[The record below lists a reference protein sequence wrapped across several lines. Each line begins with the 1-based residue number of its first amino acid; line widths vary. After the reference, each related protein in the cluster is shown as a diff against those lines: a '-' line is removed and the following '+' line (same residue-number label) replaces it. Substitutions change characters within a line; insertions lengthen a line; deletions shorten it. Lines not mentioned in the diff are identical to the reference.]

1 MMSPEEIA
9 QKQLDA
15 YNNRDIDSFVAIH
28 HPNVQL
34 YSFSETVPFAQGQKQ
49 IRTIYSEIFENSPQL
64 HSRLIHRIVLGNKV
78 IDHEEI
84 TGRKGVD
91 VLEFI
96 AIYEVNDTSI
106 LKAHFIRK

>member
-1 MMSPEEIA
+1 MSPEEIV

-15 YNNRDIDSFVAIH
+15 YNSRDIEAFVAMH
-28 HPNVQL
+28 AADAEL
-34 YSFSETVPFAQGQKQ
+34 YTFSETAPFVKGREH
-49 IRTIYSEIFENSPQL
+49 IRATYSQLFDTSPSL
-64 HSRLIHRIVLGNKV
+64 HSKLLHRIVLGNKV

-96 AIYEVNDTSI
+96 AIYEVNEVAIT
-106 LKAHFIRK
+106 KAHFIRK

>member
-1 MMSPEEIA
+1 MTPEDIV

-15 YNNRDIDSFVAIH
+15 YNSRDIDTFVAMH
-28 HPNVQL
+28 APNAEL
-34 YSFSETVPFAQGQKQ
+34 YSFSETTPFVKGQKQ
-49 IRTIYSEIFENSPQL
+49 IRATYNEIFETSPSL
-64 HSRLIHRIVLGNKV
+64 FSKLIHRIVLGNKV

-96 AIYEVNDTSI
+96 AIYEVDEMTI
-106 LKAHFIRK
+106 TKAHFIRK

>member
-1 MMSPEEIA
+1 MSPEEIV

-15 YNNRDIDSFVAIH
+15 YNARDIDTFVSMHA
-28 HPNVQL
+28 PDAEL
-34 YSFSETVPFAQGQKQ
+34 YSFSETAPFVKGQEQ
-49 IRTIYSEIFENSPQL
+49 IRTIYSEIFKNSPNL
-64 HSRLIHRIVLGNKV
+64 HSKLIHRIVLGNKV

-96 AIYEVNDTSI
+96 AIYEVDDTSI
-106 LKAHFIRK
+106 VKAHFIRE

>member
-1 MMSPEEIA
+1 MLPENIV

-15 YNNRDIDSFVAIH
+15 YNNRDIEAFVAMH
-28 HPNVQL
+28 APDAEL
-34 YSFSETVPFAQGQKQ
+34 FAFSEKKPFVKGREH
-49 IRTIYSEIFENSPQL
+49 IRATYSEIFESSPNL
-64 HSRLIHRIVLGNKV
+64 HSKLLHRIALGNKV

-96 AIYEVNDTSI
+96 AIYEVDETTI
-106 LKAHFIRK
+106 TKAHFIRK

>member
-1 MMSPEEIA
+1 MSPEHIV

-15 YNNRDIDSFVAIH
+15 YNNRDIDSFVAMH
-28 HPNVQL
+28 APDAEL
-34 YSFSETVPFAQGQKQ
+34 YIFSETVPFVKGQAQL
-49 IRTIYSEIFENSPQL
+49 RATYSEIFENSPTL
-64 HSRLIHRIVLGNKV
+64 FSKLIHRIVLGNKV

-96 AIYEVNDTSI
+96 AIYEVNEVVIT
-106 LKAHFIRK
+106 KAHFIRK